1 MEHDSAYF
9 RNEFYG
15 GGAKKR
21 GEKPLQSTKAKAGSK
36 VFQEDLPREMLFKS
50 SKVTDPYANFTD
62 TESIKHRT
70 QANFFKRQSVE
81 NSENNLLMP
90 ATHFEAD
97 MGSDRPKRTIK
108 KKKKKRGSKKD
119 ERQIEKLQREVEQA
133 LKMEPVQ

>member
-1 MEHDSAYF
+1 
-9 RNEFYG
+9 
-15 GGAKKR
+15 
-21 GEKPLQSTKAKAGSK
+21 

-108 KKKKKRGSKKD
+108 KKKKKKGSKKD
-119 ERQIEKLQREVEQA
+119 DRQIEQLQKEVEQA
-133 LKMEPVQ
+133 LKREPPQPVVFEAKDEP